1 MATYGQVPVQVHV
14 PQADLHSAYLQ
25 ILKESDAE
33 DLAPAPAPQASAPAP
48 APQASAPAPAPQASA
63 PAPAPQASAPA
74 TPPAPAPQEN
84 TPKENENEAA

>member
-33 DLAPAPAPQASAPAP
+33 GLAPEAPE
-48 APQASAPAPAPQASA
+48 
-63 PAPAPQASAPA
+63 
-74 TPPAPAPQEN
+74 TVPAPQEN